1 MSTTTEP
8 EKDQRGI
15 PQKLRN
21 PHFVTQHQRGRTTFF
36 SPGVSPQNSMTSQEY
51 EQSIQ
56 RNRKQSDT
64 SRAKLWDS
72 TCKTFLWAIAPF
84 PVSASGACVTRV
96 RVVHCVHGPGSGPC
110 PRKEPEDARGFI
122 ESRMV
127 KNPCTTSDNQ
137 GCMVFLIDFLLKI

>member
-15 PQKLRN
+15 PQKLRS
-21 PHFVTQHQRGRTTFF
+21 PHFVTQHQRSRTTFF
-36 SPGVSPQNSMTSQEY
+36 SPGVPPQNSMTSQEY

-64 SRAKLWDS
+64 SREKLGDS
-72 TCKTFLWAIAPF
+72 TRKTLLCVIAPF

-96 RVVHCVHGPGSGPC
+96 RVVRSVHGPGSGTC
-110 PRKEPEDARGFI
+110 PRKESEDALGFS

-127 KNPCTTSDNQ
+127 KNTCTTRNNQ
-137 GCMVFLIDFLLKI
+137 GCIGILRF